1 MPYERPCLV
10 ALLVTL
16 SAGAAVDLEVM
27 HVLSDGVRVQ
37 AIAGKVAVSL
47 LSPSAFT
54 FAADLIGQYEGSGVG
69 LHWSDMWSDPL
80 PLGAILFLLALDA
93 KLYAGL
99 AW

>member
-1 MPYERPCLV
+1 M
-10 ALLVTL
+10 
-16 SAGAAVDLEVM
+16 
-27 HVLSDGVRVQ
+27 
-37 AIAGKVAVSL
+37 SL

-54 FAADLIGQYEGSGVG
+54 FAADLIGQYEGAGVG

-93 KLYAGL
+93 KMYAGL

>member
-1 MPYERPCLV
+1 M
-10 ALLVTL
+10 TIWT
-16 SAGAAVDLEVM
+16 GAAAALS
-27 HVLSDGVRVQ
+27 HVLVRLSDSLPCIRLQ

-54 FAADLIGQYEGSGVG
+54 FAADLIGQYEGAGVG

>member
-1 MPYERPCLV
+1 M
-10 ALLVTL
+10 
-16 SAGAAVDLEVM
+16 
-27 HVLSDGVRVQ
+27 Q

-80 PLGAILFLLALDA
+80 PLGAILILLAVDA
-93 KLYAGL
+93 KIYAGL
-99 AW
+99 AWWGLCSFFEATSHPRATNSGHAACTPAVML

>member
-1 MPYERPCLV
+1 MIYRASAVFAFSLMQWRLGDSLPCVCL
-10 ALLVTL
+10 
-16 SAGAAVDLEVM
+16 
-27 HVLSDGVRVQ
+27 Q

-80 PLGAILFLLALDA
+80 PLGAIIFLLALDA

>member
-1 MPYERPCLV
+1 M
-10 ALLVTL
+10 
-16 SAGAAVDLEVM
+16 
-27 HVLSDGVRVQ
+27 
-37 AIAGKVAVSL
+37 AVSL

-99 AW
+99 AWCEPAQKPGFTEGSMLIP